1 MKSNSI
7 NKTFIFISL
16 NKFIIISLNETNKI
30 NYKKET
36 IFKDQNKKFDFDLF
50 DKFLNE
56 NIFKIEKELGEFIN
70 VIHLIIENEEIF
82 SVNLSIKNKINES
95 TINTK
100 IINNLLIEAKN
111 YCEETLK
118 KAEVIHMKI
127 DQFFIDNEYYKVL
140 PDKVRCKSLSL
151 DISFICIPNNILN
164 NFEKI
169 LNKFQISVYRTIS
182 YQYLHSFFKISTDNL
197 ELVAQKILNGFNE
210 KEVIL
215 MKKKPK
221 NFGFFEKFFNFFKY
235 SVFSRNICCF

>member
-1 MKSNSI
+1 MKNNLV

-16 NKFIIISLNETNKI
+16 NKFIIISLDETNKI

-36 IFKDQNKKFDFDLF
+36 IFKYQNKKFDLDLF

-56 NIFKIEKELGEFIN
+56 NIFKIEKELGEFIK

-82 SVNLSIKNKINES
+82 SVNLSIKNKINET

-111 YCEETLK
+111 YCKETLK

-127 DQFFIDNEYYKVL
+127 DQFYIDNEYYKVL
-140 PDKVRCKSLSL
+140 PDKVSCKSLSL
-151 DISFICIPNNILN
+151 DLSFICIPVDILN

-169 LNKFQISVYRTIS
+169 LNKFQITAYRTIS
-182 YQYLHSFFKISTDNL
+182 YQYLNSFFKISSNNL
-197 ELVAQKILNGFNE
+197 ELAAQKILTGFNE
-210 KEVIL
+210 NEVIL

-221 NFGFFEKFFNFFKY
+221 NPGFFEKFFNFF
-235 SVFSRNICCF
+235 N